1 MSRRTSEPRPSGW
14 TIHSVTAPRRDTPR
28 RLEQA
33 FQVLLEA
40 DPGSKH
46 IPSTNEE
53 DLAHASRRLCQ
64 GLDPEAGA

>member
-1 MSRRTSEPRPSGW
+1 MSRSPREPRPPGW
-14 TIHSVTAPRRDTPR
+14 TIHSISVPRRDAPR
-28 RLEQA
+28 RLERA

-40 DPGSKH
+40 DPGVDH

>member
-1 MSRRTSEPRPSGW
+1 MSRNFREPHPSGW
-14 TIHSVTAPRRDTPR
+14 IIQSVTVPRRDAPR

-40 DPGSKH
+40 DPGVNH
-46 IPSTNEE
+46 IPSANQE

>member
-1 MSRRTSEPRPSGW
+1 MSRNSRVPRPSGW
-14 TIHSVTAPRRDTPR
+14 TIHSVTVPHREAPR

-40 DPGSKH
+40 ERGDSH
-46 IPSTNEE
+46 LSSTNEE
-53 DLAHASRRLCQ
+53 SLTHASRRVCQ

>member
-1 MSRRTSEPRPSGW
+1 MSRRPSEPRPSGW
-14 TIHSVTAPRRDTPR
+14 TIHSVTVPRRDALR

-33 FQVLLEA
+33 FPVLLEA
-40 DPGSKH
+40 DPGGNH
-46 IPSTNEE
+46 ISPPNQE